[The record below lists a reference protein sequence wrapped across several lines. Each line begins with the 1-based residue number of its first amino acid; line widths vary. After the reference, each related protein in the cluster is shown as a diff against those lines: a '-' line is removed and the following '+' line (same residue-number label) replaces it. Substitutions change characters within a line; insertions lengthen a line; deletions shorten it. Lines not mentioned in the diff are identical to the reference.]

1 MRKMRKT
8 IKMKQMGYMG
18 YMDKTGLFKM
28 IHLGT
33 MVPNL
38 IKLNQ

>member
-8 IKMKQMGYMG
+8 IKMKHIGYMG
-18 YMDKTGLFKM
+18 DMGKTGLFKM
-28 IHLGT
+28 IHFGT